1 MADPWPQRKTKET
14 EWEIKLKHF
23 NLIPELRIIISTH
36 LLRIY
41 SPAVLHLSSFFSFLL
56 LSSVFVS
63 HRLSI
68 LLLILFLRLFS
79 VPFQLFH
86 RSRSGCAR
94 SEWQENAHYCSF
106 PSPVFFNGERPL
118 RDPGSTGKRSTWLGG
133 ARCVVV
139 ASIGS
144 GGGGLEG
151 RRRGPGGGSVN
162 ADFRLELRE
171 APPAV
176 DVLKLLNLVQK
187 KKERIK
193 SKDQL

>member
-1 MADPWPQRKTKET
+1 MAAHVQNGRKM
-14 EWEIKLKHF
+14 
-23 NLIPELRIIISTH
+23 LITAAFRH
-36 LLRIY
+36 Q
-41 SPAVLHLSSFFSFLL
+41 F
-56 LSSVFVS
+56 
-63 HRLSI
+63 
-68 LLLILFLRLFS
+68 
-79 VPFQLFH
+79 
-86 RSRSGCAR
+86 
-94 SEWQENAHYCSF
+94 
-106 PSPVFFNGERPL
+106 FFNGERPL
-118 RDPGSTGKRSTWLGG
+118 RDPGSTEKRSTWLGG

-187 KKERIK
+187 RKERIK